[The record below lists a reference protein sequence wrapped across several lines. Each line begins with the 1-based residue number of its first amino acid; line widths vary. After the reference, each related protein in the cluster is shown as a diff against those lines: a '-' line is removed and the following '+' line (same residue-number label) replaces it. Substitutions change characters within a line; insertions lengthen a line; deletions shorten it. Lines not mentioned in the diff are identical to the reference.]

1 MITEGGVLPENK
13 ELSFL
18 GHYGTTSIV
27 TGCIHYKPCFQPNH
41 LSGFDSFWLSP
52 GFCFTKENSIISDT
66 SWLHSENLNQTWEK
80 IQLILILTSSLSWCK
95 ISWIILWDIGQM
107 LRWDVGTKFLV
118 LTNLA
123 KIMVSPS
130 LTDTGVPVFSPPR
143 RPHKEHTPV
152 LRYHQSMKPL
162 VSSDHLCNLGGLSD
176 G

>member
-1 MITEGGVLPENK
+1 MQKTVLK
-13 ELSFL
+13 
-18 GHYGTTSIV
+18 
-27 TGCIHYKPCFQPNH
+27 
-41 LSGFDSFWLSP
+41 
-52 GFCFTKENSIISDT
+52 IIFS
-66 SWLHSENLNQTWEK
+66 LHSENLNQTWEK

>member
-1 MITEGGVLPENK
+1 MGKNSTNFNPNK
-13 ELSFL
+13 QSKLMQDFL
-18 GHYGTTSIV
+18 NHFVGHWS
-27 TGCIHYKPCFQPNH
+27 
-41 LSGFDSFWLSP
+41 
-52 GFCFTKENSIISDT
+52 
-66 SWLHSENLNQTWEK
+66 
-80 IQLILILTSSLSWCK
+80 
-95 ISWIILWDIGQM
+95 
-107 LRWDVGTKFLV
+107 DVGTKFLV